1 MKREITAALAGNPN
15 IGKTTL
21 LNALTG
27 ARYTVG
33 NWSGVTVEKKEAKF
47 NYKDTTINLVDLPGT
62 YSLSALSLDE
72 SIARDYIVKENPDII
87 LNLVDASNLERNLYL
102 TLQLLELGKPVVM
115 VLNMMDVAEAQGTK
129 INLAKLSSLLDI
141 PIIPIVAAKK
151 TGLDDLLK
159 TITND
164 KVLHK
169 TSTYKVT
176 YEDEVVDEMNKITSL
191 IHTDGLKLPTHWL
204 ALKILEGDA
213 SALNYVSETEQVIL
227 KQYIDE
233 SDFSLVNESII
244 HSKYTHIAS
253 IVKEVVTM
261 LKATQTTWTDKID
274 KYATHRFWGF
284 PIFIAVMCAV
294 FIFTFNLVGTPLTDL
309 FDSFFSYVLE
319 LCNNGLMALGI
330 SDWIRALVVEGA
342 LNGVFGVL
350 TFLPNIAALF
360 IALTILEDTGY
371 MARVAFI
378 MDELMKKL
386 GLNGKAIIPMLLGF
400 GCNVPAIMG
409 TRTIE
414 DENDRLTS
422 ILINPFFSCSARLPI
437 YTLFASAFFP
447 GKEGLIVASL
457 YFLGIVVAL
466 VIAFIFK
473 KTLFKSDSMP
483 FIMELPK
490 YHLPNLKNTALQVWE
505 KVRGF
510 LIKAGTTI
518 FVASVFLWFILNFN
532 FSGPVDMAD
541 SLGASIGHFIAPLF
555 APLGFGNWQAALS
568 LIAGVVGKEI
578 VVSNMAIVYGLGEVA
593 TASNFHQ
600 ALDSSF
606 TPLSAYAFLVFTLLY
621 IPCVGTLG
629 AIKRETNSLKWVT
642 FSVIF
647 QVAVAWIVS
656 FLVMCI
662 GQLFI

>member
-1 MKREITAALAGNPN
+1 
-15 IGKTTL
+15 
-21 LNALTG
+21 
-27 ARYTVG
+27 
-33 NWSGVTVEKKEAKF
+33 
-47 NYKDTTINLVDLPGT
+47 
-62 YSLSALSLDE
+62 
-72 SIARDYIVKENPDII
+72 
-87 LNLVDASNLERNLYL
+87 
-102 TLQLLELGKPVVM
+102 
-115 VLNMMDVAEAQGTK
+115 
-129 INLAKLSSLLDI
+129 
-141 PIIPIVAAKK
+141 
-151 TGLDDLLK
+151 
-159 TITND
+159 
-164 KVLHK
+164 
-169 TSTYKVT
+169 
-176 YEDEVVDEMNKITSL
+176 
-191 IHTDGLKLPTHWL
+191 
-204 ALKILEGDA
+204 
-213 SALNYVSETEQVIL
+213 
-227 KQYIDE
+227 
-233 SDFSLVNESII
+233 
-244 HSKYTHIAS
+244 
-253 IVKEVVTM
+253 
-261 LKATQTTWTDKID
+261 
-274 KYATHRFWGF
+274 
-284 PIFIAVMCAV
+284 
-294 FIFTFNLVGTPLTDL
+294 
-309 FDSFFSYVLE
+309 
-319 LCNNGLMALGI
+319 
-330 SDWIRALVVEGA
+330 
-342 LNGVFGVL
+342 
-350 TFLPNIAALF
+350 
-360 IALTILEDTGY
+360 

-600 ALDSSF
+600 ALASSF